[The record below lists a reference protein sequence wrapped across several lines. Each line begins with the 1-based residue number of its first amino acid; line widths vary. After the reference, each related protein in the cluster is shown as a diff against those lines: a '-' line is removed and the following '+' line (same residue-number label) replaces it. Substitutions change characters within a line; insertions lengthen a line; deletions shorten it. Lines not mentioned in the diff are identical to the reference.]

1 MTNIKGA
8 GAILVSQG
16 IKVSFSVPLLRRVK
30 LKCIANVF
38 YYRKLNADEDYI
50 TRTNLD
56 LIHIKAE
63 VPVVMTQYLST
74 W

>member
-8 GAILVSQG
+8 GAILVSQSM
-16 IKVSFSVPLLRRVK
+16 KVSFRVPLLRRVK
-30 LKCIANVF
+30 VKCIVNVF
-38 YYRKLNADEDYI
+38 CYRKLNTDEDYI

-63 VPVVMTQYLST
+63 VPVVMT
-74 W
+74 